1 MSYIKPTVW
10 KLYHAVQYN
19 VYYKCG
25 KYNCISV
32 GKSNNVRSVYIF
44 RCIDY
49 RRSSCNIVIVVLKH
63 ITDMS
68 HFKCLDKYIIMT
80 QPIGRERESQ
90 AIYTH
95 HIVNSESQCGE
106 CRINKNL

>member
-1 MSYIKPTVW
+1 
-10 KLYHAVQYN
+10 
-19 VYYKCG
+19 
-25 KYNCISV
+25 
-32 GKSNNVRSVYIF
+32 
-44 RCIDY
+44 
-49 RRSSCNIVIVVLKH
+49 
-63 ITDMS
+63 MS

-106 CRINKNL
+106 CRINKNLWSEQKTANRNRICEMKSQVIWV